1 MKYAYAFAT
10 RPFQST
16 LFITTQC
23 SLLKSL
29 REAVLLEFGAR
40 KKIASSKEFLCFLL
54 SDMESPVIY
63 QSHFPFVLDARNLK
77 AKFDA

>member
-1 MKYAYAFAT
+1 MLLHLLQDCFL
-10 RPFQST
+10 ST

-29 REAVLLEFGAR
+29 RETVLLEFSAR
-40 KKIASSKEFLCFLL
+40 KKLPPLGNFYASFFLIREPCN
-54 SDMESPVIY
+54 I
-63 QSHFPFVLDARNLK
+63 SHFPFAPGARKLK